1 MTDSTRIAVLSDIHG
16 NLPALEA
23 VLADVEETGVDLV
36 VLNGDLADGPF
47 PVETLELLAG
57 LGERARWVRGNGDRW
72 VVEAYDGVFERTG
85 SPTDALTEWTAS
97 LLSAEHRNLLSAATL
112 TESLELPG
120 IGAIGFCHATARDDN
135 EMVLVDSPIEHFQQ
149 AFADLDQPTVV
160 VGHCHMPFDRLF
172 DRRRIVNSGAVG
184 MPYGHTGASWALI
197 GSDVTLRRTNYD
209 TTEARR
215 RLASSTMP
223 DLQEFIDENVCSAP
237 SDAEALEVFS
247 KIRDEQFSRRQRSG

>member
-1 MTDSTRIAVLSDIHG
+1 VTDSTRVAVLSDIHG

-23 VLADVEETGVDLV
+23 VLADVEQTGVDLII
-36 VLNGDLADGPF
+36 LNGDLADGPF

-72 VVEAYDGVFERTG
+72 VVEAYDGVFQRTG
-85 SPTDALTEWTAS
+85 AATDALTEWTAS
-97 LLSAEHRNLLSAATL
+97 LLSAEHRDLLAAAPL
-112 TESLELPG
+112 TTSLELPG

-149 AFADLDQPTVV
+149 AFVDFDQPTVV
-160 VGHCHMPFDRLF
+160 IGHCHMPFDRLV
-172 DRRRIVNSGAVG
+172 DRRRIVNAGAVG

-197 GSDVTLRRTNYD
+197 GSDVTLRRTHYD
-209 TTEARR
+209 TAQACR

-223 DLQEFIDENVCSAP
+223 DLQEFLDDNVCSTP
-237 SDAEALEVFS
+237 SDAEALEVFG
-247 KIRDEQFSRRQRSG
+247 KIRDEQFSRQRSG